1 MNKNTLQYVNKWI
14 EKNQSEIPTMI
25 TKKINLFE
33 KSENERNKYDEDIK
47 KKINILLEL
56 NVIMEFKKNYYNS
69 I

>member
-33 KSENERNKYDEDIK
+33 KSENERKKYDEDIK